1 MVISHKSDLLNLP
14 TQELLARR
22 RRLASS
28 LDDVEQVLVGT
39 LVQQMRRCGKLSC
52 RCANGDAH
60 GPYAYLAPRAGERGM
75 RYVPAALVPSVRA
88 FLRHGEHGEA
98 VLAGISA
105 INVELLAR
113 RALS

>member
-1 MVISHKSDLLNLP
+1 MVIPHKFDFLNLS

-22 RRLASS
+22 HGLAGS
-28 LDDVEQVLVGT
+28 LGDVEQVLIGS
-39 LVQQMRRCGKLSC
+39 LVEQMRRCGKASC

-60 GPYAYLAPRAGERGM
+60 GPYAYLAPRGGGRGM
-75 RYVPAALVPSVRA
+75 KYVPAALVPCVRA
-88 FLRHGEHGEA
+88 CLAHGEHGEA

-113 RALS
+113 RALG